1 MREFLPAPAL
11 QRIFQPDLLCQFPT
25 QEQDFSDQTHDFGF
39 CKEYMFGTHKQFLP
53 LEKTVD
59 NGLISLPLV
68 SDTTRLFYQIITKFE
83 EQPFYLFIT
92 QGKADCIVFFI
103 LILVYINSRCAR
115 HFSCCEP
122 CPEFNGFA
130 PFFVQTNVQF
140 QRMLIVHSRKI
151 SGSQKSRKT
160 FLHDTCHYSSLP
172 SARISSISSRSN
184 QL

>member
-39 CKEYMFGTHKQFLP
+39 CKEYMFGTRKQFLP

-122 CPEFNGFA
+122 CP
-130 PFFVQTNVQF
+130 V
-140 QRMLIVHSRKI
+140 
-151 SGSQKSRKT
+151 
-160 FLHDTCHYSSLP
+160 
-172 SARISSISSRSN
+172 
-184 QL
+184 